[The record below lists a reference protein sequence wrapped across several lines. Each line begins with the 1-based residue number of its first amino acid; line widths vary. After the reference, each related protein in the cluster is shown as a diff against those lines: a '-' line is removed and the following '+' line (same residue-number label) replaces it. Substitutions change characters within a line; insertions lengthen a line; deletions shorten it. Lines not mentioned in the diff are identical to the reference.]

1 MVEINLRHFYPW
13 YMKDCLVEVS
23 DEVAAEFRANRLYEA
38 AHQRRPGR
46 NKAAYSL
53 DMEDGIE
60 YTASFMEPS
69 TQELIE
75 RMEQFEQLCCAL
87 NALPDAQGRR
97 VFEHFLLGRSQ
108 TEIAADEGVSVKTVH
123 ISIRRGLESMK
134 NFLKKFDREG

>member
-38 AHQRRPGR
+38 AHQRRTGR

-60 YTASFMEPS
+60 YTASFHGAVN
-69 TQELIE
+69 TGTD
-75 RMEQFEQLCCAL
+75 R
-87 NALPDAQGRR
+87 
-97 VFEHFLLGRSQ
+97 
-108 TEIAADEGVSVKTVH
+108 ADGTV
-123 ISIRRGLESMK
+123 
-134 NFLKKFDREG
+134 